1 MEEMYLDIKF
11 SNKGTTL
18 VVNLA
23 GELDHHYSEYA
34 RQKIDGEIMK
44 ASTRNVV
51 FDFSRLGFMDSSGIG
66 VIAGRYKNI
75 SKLNGKAAIVCRN
88 PQINRIL
95 EMSGIFRLIPSYERL
110 EDAVK
115 AFN

>member
-1 MEEMYLDIKF
+1 MDIRF

-18 VVNLA
+18 IVSVA

-44 ASTRNVV
+44 ATTRNVV
-51 FDFSRLGFMDSSGIG
+51 FDFSKLGFMDSSGIG

-75 SKLNGKAAIVCRN
+75 SKLNGKAAIVCSN
-88 PQINRIL
+88 MQINRIL
-95 EMSGIFRLIPSYERL
+95 EMSGILRLIPAYGNLDE
-110 EDAVK
+110 AVK
-115 AFN
+115 TLQH

>member
-1 MEEMYLDIKF
+1 MDIRF

-18 VVNLA
+18 IVSVS

-44 ASTRNVV
+44 ATTRNVV

-75 SKLNGKAAIVCRN
+75 SKLNGKAVIVCSN
-88 PQINRIL
+88 TQINRIL
-95 EMSGIFRLIPSYERL
+95 EMSGILRLMPAYGTLDE
-110 EDAVK
+110 AVK
-115 AFN
+115 TLQH

>member
-1 MEEMYLDIKF
+1 MDIRF

-18 VVNLA
+18 IVTVA

-44 ASTRNVV
+44 ATTKNVV
-51 FDFSRLGFMDSSGIG
+51 FDFTGLGFMDSSGIG

-75 SKLNGKAAIVCRN
+75 SKLNGKAAIACSN
-88 PQINRIL
+88 QQINRIL
-95 EMSGIFRLIPSYERL
+95 EMSGILGLIPSYRTLDE
-110 EDAVK
+110 AVK
-115 AFN
+115 TLQN